1 MARIS
6 PIGSLYD
13 YQDGHEVDDDWYEFL
28 KLRKPK
34 TNIDIDSIVTT
45 LT

>member
-6 PIGSLYD
+6 PIGVLDD
-13 YQDGHEVDDDWYEFL
+13 YQDGHEGDDTWYNLL
-28 KLRKPK
+28 KLRKSK

>member
-6 PIGSLYD
+6 PIGALDD
-13 YQDGHEVDDDWYEFL
+13 YQDGHEGDDAWYDFL